1 MFHLPCL
8 KYQPGVIIPVVK
20 VAHTLK
26 FCRHHFFGQSF
37 HAEGDEIK
45 EKRMKQRVVIT
56 GLGCV
61 SPLGNDVYTTW
72 QNILDGISGA
82 DLITHYDT
90 TDYDCK
96 IAAEVKGF
104 DGNTLFG
111 ARESRRMDRC
121 TQFALHSGIQAKE
134 QANLE
139 INDDN
144 RDRIGAVIGTGIGG
158 IETLYDQFNNFVAR
172 GPSRVSPFLVP
183 MMLPDTP
190 GSNLAINLGI
200 RGTNIAVVT
209 ACATGTNAI
218 GEAGEAIR
226 RGQADVMF
234 AGGCEAAIV
243 PLAMAGLS
251 KMGAMSTYDGE
262 PARASRPFN
271 LDRTGFVMGEGAAV
285 VLLESLEHAQA
296 RGADILAELVGYGS
310 TNDAFHISAPAENG
324 AGAAECMRQALAS
337 ASLEPQD
344 IDYINAHGTGT
355 PLNDRSETAAIKT
368 VFGDYAYQVP
378 VSSTKSMTGHL
389 LGAAGA
395 IETVFAVK
403 VIQDSIM
410 PATINY
416 EVPDPECDLDYVPN
430 ESRPKQVET
439 VMSNSFGFGGHN
451 AAIIVRKFA
460 EAN

>member
-1 MFHLPCL
+1 
-8 KYQPGVIIPVVK
+8 
-20 VAHTLK
+20 
-26 FCRHHFFGQSF
+26 
-37 HAEGDEIK
+37 
-45 EKRMKQRVVIT
+45 
-56 GLGCV
+56 
-61 SPLGNDVYTTW
+61 
-72 QNILDGISGA
+72 
-82 DLITHYDT
+82 
-90 TDYDCK
+90 
-96 IAAEVKGF
+96 
-104 DGNTLFG
+104 
-111 ARESRRMDRC
+111 
-121 TQFALHSGIQAKE
+121 
-134 QANLE
+134 
-139 INDDN
+139 
-144 RDRIGAVIGTGIGG
+144 
-158 IETLYDQFNNFVAR
+158 
-172 GPSRVSPFLVP
+172 

-395 IETVFAVK
+395 IEAVFAVK
-403 VIQDSIM
+403 VIQESIM

-451 AAIIVRKFA
+451 AAIILKKFV
-460 EAN
+460 EAS